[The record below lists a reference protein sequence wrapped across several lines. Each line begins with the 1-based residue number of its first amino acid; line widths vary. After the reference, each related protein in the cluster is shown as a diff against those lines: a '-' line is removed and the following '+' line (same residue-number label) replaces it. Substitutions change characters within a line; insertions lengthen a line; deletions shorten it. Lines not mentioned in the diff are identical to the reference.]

1 VTFCQKCGSE
11 IKEDA
16 TFCKNCGTN
25 TKNSQANFTEY
36 LDDKIN
42 VFGTNNLLSRL
53 NRKVNLVGIY
63 VGLAVSLLVLLITPV
78 FYGIFVSSGALS
90 LVGLLYLV
98 LLSMMLVGSFVTSI
112 LCCKTYSEG
121 MANGGFLGL
130 IALINMGFIL
140 GAVWFSA
147 IAILSQMAS
156 AFSSFGGSS
165 SSSVSSSTLPSSG
178 SAGSVLPLTELIIL
192 PFLMI
197 IVGVIG
203 GWLGVFIKKLV
214 KNNM

>member
-1 VTFCQKCGSE
+1 MTFCQKCGSE

-42 VFGTNNLLSRL
+42 LFGTNKLLSRL

-63 VGLAVSLLVLLITPV
+63 IGLAVSLLVLLITPV

-98 LLSMMLVGSFVTSI
+98 LLSMMLVGSFIASI

-121 MANGGFLGL
+121 ITNGGFLGL
-130 IALINMGFIL
+130 IAIINMGFIL

-147 IAILSQMAS
+147 IAIVSQMAS

-165 SSSVSSSTLPSSG
+165 SSPVSSSTLPSSG
-178 SAGSVLPLTELIIL
+178 SAGSVLPLAELIIL

>member
-1 VTFCQKCGSE
+1 MAFCQKCGSE
-11 IKEDA
+11 IKEEA

-25 TKNSQANFTEY
+25 TKNSQTNFTEY
-36 LDDKIN
+36 LDGKIDL
-42 VFGTNNLLSRL
+42 FGTNNLLGRL

-98 LLSMMLVGSFVTSI
+98 LLSMMLVGSFITSI

-130 IALINMGFIL
+130 IALINIGFIL

-147 IAILSQMAS
+147 IAIVSQMAS
-156 AFSSFGGSS
+156 AFGSFGGSS
-165 SSSVSSSTLPSSG
+165 SPVSYSTLPSSG
-178 SAGSVLPLTELIIL
+178 SAGSMLPLAELIIL

-203 GWLGVFIKKLV
+203 GWLGVFVKKLV
-214 KNNM
+214 KTNM